1 MGQQHTPTEPTDYGA
16 ELGLNDVVSDP
27 AQGEAIGSDWAAEGG
42 AVTTGPA
49 TDTGDADSDATDT
62 KPLDPKI
69 EKE

>member
-42 AVTTGPA
+42 ALTTGPA
-49 TDTGDADSDATDT
+49 TDTEATDT
-62 KPLDPKI
+62 ESLDPQD
-69 EKE
+69 EEN